1 MSNVGNVNNFTGAS
15 RFKTFYLKLTQKNKL
30 HILGSVAAIVLILS
44 IVLLMQPKQSIFGPS
59 VSNAS
64 GKVELKRASCIN
76 YSDCDLKT
84 LSNDGKQIKLSL
96 PTGAA
101 ISISALDKE
110 YNTIPTQAKIYG
122 DGWLLSIPQGELLLT
137 ITQGT
142 DQYQVKLD

>member
-15 RFKTFYLKLTQKNKL
+15 RFKTFYLKLTQKNKI
-30 HILGSVAAIVLILS
+30 HILGSVTALALILS
-44 IVLLMQPKQSIFGPS
+44 IVLLMQPKQSVFGPT

-64 GKVELKRASCIN
+64 GKVELKRASCIS

-84 LSNDGKQIKLSL
+84 LSNDGKQIELSL

-122 DGWLLSIPQGELLLT
+122 EGWLLSIPQGELLLT

-142 DQYQVKLD
+142 DQYQVKLK